1 MNNKQLTLGSLF
13 DGIGGFPL
21 AAVLSGVTPLWAAE
35 IEPFCIAVAK
45 ERFPDMQHLG
55 SVTDISGADIPP
67 VDIIT
72 FGSPCQDLSVAG
84 QRAGLDGARS
94 GLFKE
99 AIRIIYEMRNATN
112 GKYPKYIVWENV
124 PGAFSSN
131 KGNDFKTV
139 LEEITKTSIPIP
151 SSGKWSNAGVVRS
164 SGITAA
170 WRLFDAQYWG
180 VPQRRKR
187 IYLIGSFG
195 SDNAV
200 EILFKRDSVRRYL
213 ATRGAEEKEIAARP
227 RNSVDTAN
235 RVFDAR
241 GNGGGDI
248 SPTITGDHCSR
259 INDYAPIV
267 LENSAGFLDR
277 ASAEAHS
284 IGYEEEK
291 TPTLRAGIIPSVIY
305 EAYQHHGY
313 RKSKVTGTLTAAQ
326 NDHVRGDTPVVAQ
339 CVLAFDDYTNGEE
352 GVWTQICKDCV
363 EKYNID
369 KKYLDE
375 CGSGICGVKGCNNE
389 ADFYLDFP
397 ETIYSAGFNG
407 QNSVTAAGV
416 DYMEEKTPPIIKNKQ
431 TDVFCLQGSMIGRA
445 DKNGPQGNG
454 INKNVSFTV
463 NTTDRHAVVYAL
475 DRASFNQGINAQY
488 DFEITDS
495 GINSTIVAKGPSAVA
510 YKMLCCLRWVIRRLT
525 PLECERL
532 QGYPDF
538 WTCLKQKETLDG
550 EEFGFWR
557 NVMITDKKIKGK
569 KCNEHP
575 TPAQLTRWYNKLE
588 CDGSRY
594 KALGNS
600 LAIPCALRVIGYI
613 ADFERTTER
622 NFENE
627 Q

>member
-164 SGITAA
+164 GGITAA

-267 LENSAGFLDR
+267 LKKVVGLDLYNNAVSGDTAVTITTATGQGAQNSG
-277 ASAEAHS
+277 
-284 IGYEEEK
+284 
-291 TPTLRAGIIPSVIY
+291 PSV
-305 EAYQHHGY
+305 A
-313 RKSKVTGTLTAAQ
+313 
-326 NDHVRGDTPVVAQ
+326 
-339 CVLAFDDYTNGEE
+339 C
-352 GVWTQICKDCV
+352 
-363 EKYNID
+363 
-369 KKYLDE
+369 
-375 CGSGICGVKGCNNE
+375 
-389 ADFYLDFP
+389 
-397 ETIYSAGFNG
+397 IYSAGFNG
-407 QNSVTAAGV
+407 QNSATAAGV

-431 TDVFCLQGSMIGRA
+431 TDVFCLQGSMIGRT
-445 DKNGPQGNG
+445 DKNGPQGND

-538 WTCLKQKETLDG
+538 WTCLKRKEMLDG

-575 TPAQLTRWYNKLE
+575 TPAQLTKWYNKLE